1 MSTRSRFRRPAAC
14 FAAALAAPLIHAQHA
29 LEEVRVVGAPL
40 DRSPTEAAQPIG
52 VLAGD
57 TLRRR
62 LGNTLGET
70 LAYEL
75 GVSSTYFGP
84 GASRPVIRGLA
95 GARVKVLED
104 GIDALDAASV
114 SVDHAVGLDPLA
126 AQQIEIFRGPTT
138 LLYGSGAVGGVVNT
152 VTNRIPAAVEEGLDA
167 LVELRGDTV
176 SRARSAAVRLDGATN
191 ALAWHFDGSRR
202 TADDYEVPNGARL
215 GHHDDEEAAGVVRN
229 SDFATSSAAAGA
241 SWIGERGSFG
251 VAVSRLESGYGV
263 PGHVHA
269 EDADGDD
276 ADPHHGHADARA
288 RIDLAQTRVDVRAER
303 LGLRRFPEIE
313 LALGINDYEH
323 VELEDADVGT
333 RVGNDAYEG
342 RVEVVHAPLGLWQGA
357 FGAQLG
363 ARELT
368 AIGEDA
374 FMPPTDTRTAGLF
387 VLEHRDLAAWQLS
400 LGARVERVR
409 HDAAGLGS
417 AYDATA
423 TSLSAAA
430 IRRLAGDVS
439 VSVNAARAERVP
451 AAEELYSNGPHLAS
465 RTFEIGSP
473 LLGVETSN
481 HVDIG
486 VRRTDGRI
494 TWALTAFRTDY
505 DGFIHLAA
513 TGTVDAETRLPIY
526 AYRQQDA
533 RLAGL
538 EAELFAR
545 VADVWTGELD
555 VRLFGDT
562 VRARLDNGERLPRI
576 PPRRLGLRL
585 QYHDA
590 RLVAGVE
597 AVRYDRQARTAPF
610 ETPTGGYTLL
620 GFDVAWT
627 LSTGADRSVDVFL
640 EGTNLLDEEAR
651 RHTSIVKDLAPLP
664 GRNVTVGVRV
674 SFRRAPIAAAVR

>member
-1 MSTRSRFRRPAAC
+1 
-14 FAAALAAPLIHAQHA
+14 
-29 LEEVRVVGAPL
+29 
-40 DRSPTEAAQPIG
+40 
-52 VLAGD
+52 
-57 TLRRR
+57 
-62 LGNTLGET
+62 
-70 LAYEL
+70 
-75 GVSSTYFGP
+75 
-84 GASRPVIRGLA
+84 
-95 GARVKVLED
+95 
-104 GIDALDAASV
+104 
-114 SVDHAVGLDPLA
+114 
-126 AQQIEIFRGPTT
+126 
-138 LLYGSGAVGGVVNT
+138 
-152 VTNRIPAAVEEGLDA
+152 
-167 LVELRGDTV
+167 
-176 SRARSAAVRLDGATN
+176 
-191 ALAWHFDGSRR
+191 
-202 TADDYEVPNGARL
+202 
-215 GHHDDEEAAGVVRN
+215 
-229 SDFATSSAAAGA
+229 
-241 SWIGERGSFG
+241 
-251 VAVSRLESGYGV
+251 
-263 PGHVHA
+263 
-269 EDADGDD
+269 
-276 ADPHHGHADARA
+276 
-288 RIDLAQTRVDVRAER
+288 
-303 LGLRRFPEIE
+303 
-313 LALGINDYEH
+313 
-323 VELEDADVGT
+323 
-333 RVGNDAYEG
+333 
-342 RVEVVHAPLGLWQGA
+342 
-357 FGAQLG
+357 
-363 ARELT
+363 
-368 AIGEDA
+368 
-374 FMPPTDTRTAGLF
+374 
-387 VLEHRDLAAWQLS
+387 
-400 LGARVERVR
+400 
-409 HDAAGLGS
+409 
-417 AYDATA
+417 
-423 TSLSAAA
+423 
-430 IRRLAGDVS
+430 
-439 VSVNAARAERVP
+439 AARAERVP

-494 TWALTAFRTDY
+494 TWALTAFRAAY
-505 DGFIHLAA
+505 AGFIHLAA

-664 GRNVTVGVRV
+664 GRNVTVGARV
-674 SFRRAPIAAAVR
+674 SFRRAPIAATVR

>member
-1 MSTRSRFRRPAAC
+1 
-14 FAAALAAPLIHAQHA
+14 
-29 LEEVRVVGAPL
+29 
-40 DRSPTEAAQPIG
+40 
-52 VLAGD
+52 
-57 TLRRR
+57 
-62 LGNTLGET
+62 
-70 LAYEL
+70 
-75 GVSSTYFGP
+75 
-84 GASRPVIRGLA
+84 
-95 GARVKVLED
+95 
-104 GIDALDAASV
+104 
-114 SVDHAVGLDPLA
+114 
-126 AQQIEIFRGPTT
+126 
-138 LLYGSGAVGGVVNT
+138 
-152 VTNRIPAAVEEGLDA
+152 
-167 LVELRGDTV
+167 
-176 SRARSAAVRLDGATN
+176 
-191 ALAWHFDGSRR
+191 W
-202 TADDYEVPNGARL
+202 
-215 GHHDDEEAAGVVRN
+215 
-229 SDFATSSAAAGA
+229 
-241 SWIGERGSFG
+241 
-251 VAVSRLESGYGV
+251 
-263 PGHVHA
+263 
-269 EDADGDD
+269 
-276 ADPHHGHADARA
+276 
-288 RIDLAQTRVDVRAER
+288 VDVRAER

-533 RLAGL
+533 RLA
-538 EAELFAR
+538 
-545 VADVWTGELD
+545 
-555 VRLFGDT
+555 
-562 VRARLDNGERLPRI
+562 
-576 PPRRLGLRL
+576 
-585 QYHDA
+585 
-590 RLVAGVE
+590 
-597 AVRYDRQARTAPF
+597 
-610 ETPTGGYTLL
+610 
-620 GFDVAWT
+620 
-627 LSTGADRSVDVFL
+627 
-640 EGTNLLDEEAR
+640 
-651 RHTSIVKDLAPLP
+651 
-664 GRNVTVGVRV
+664 
-674 SFRRAPIAAAVR
+674 